1 MAKQQNPYPLRMSIE
16 VMAKLKVVA
25 KSHGRSVNKELE
37 ILAQKILLLMKRR
50 TAPSWWKIREQN

>member
-37 ILAQKILLLMKRR
+37 MLAQEDVAAYEKKNGPIVVEN
-50 TAPSWWKIREQN
+50 P